1 MRQVPDSLFY
11 TKNMKKAMYITYKNS
26 KTSATIKGLKK
37 NKNIMCRSEQKQERN
52 IPHGQKQR

>member
-1 MRQVPDSLFY
+1 
-11 TKNMKKAMYITYKNS
+11 MYITYKNS